1 MSGAEIRVNGAFEPF
16 APTIAALLDA
26 KGLEETKGLA
36 IALNDAV
43 VPKSAWATTRLKPGD
58 SVEIVRAVGG
68 G

>member
-1 MSGAEIRVNGAFEPF
+1 MSGTEIRVNGAFEPF

-26 KGLEETKGLA
+26 KGLEQTRGLA

-43 VPKSAWATTRLKPGD
+43 VPKSAWATTRLQPDD
-58 SVEIVRAVGG
+58 SIEIVRAVGG